1 MKDYIEIEKSL
12 RIIISQLEY
21 LNDILKNEQDEE
33 KQEEIIEN
41 YDFSF
46 SNKIENLLDKITD
59 KLGKVSDYQFNL
71 SMRNLERIDTTSNT
85 YLDEQR
91 KLSNYAS
98 DIIQYEMQIN
108 LLEEIDYISFDNLYN
123 IDDVNNYIELYK
135 KIKYVIKWCSISK
148 T

>member
-98 DIIQYEMQIN
+98 DIIQYEM
-108 LLEEIDYISFDNLYN
+108 
-123 IDDVNNYIELYK
+123 
-135 KIKYVIKWCSISK
+135 
-148 T
+148 